1 MVGVA
6 LYGFAQ
12 ASVQALSLTYLMDS
26 YAEVYLLCYSI
37 IFA

>member
-12 ASVQALSLTYLMDS
+12 ASVQTLSLTYLMDS
-26 YAEVYLLCYSI
+26 YAEVNLLCYLI
-37 IFA
+37 MFA

>member
-26 YAEVYLLCYSI
+26 YAEVNLLCYSMT
-37 IFA
+37 FA

>member
-26 YAEVYLLCYSI
+26 YAEVSFLRYLT